1 MPVGDRTFS
10 RNSAEALVRKIL
22 ALLRAGGVT
31 QFVDLDDGDT
41 EAVAQRET
49 VEDKTDDYTLDEE
62 DFGKLLTM
70 TNAGPKIFTLPA
82 VDAEDIGL
90 YVSLV
95 KRGAGKLTVQAAGG
109 ETIQDSSAGGTVYN
123 DLAEETFALVRL
135 CVIAAGKWIIEHFTG
150 SGWRTS

>member
-49 VEDKTDDYTLDEE
+49 VEDKTDNYTLDEE

-95 KRGAGKLTVQAAGG
+95 KRGAGKVTIQAVGADR
-109 ETIQDSSAGGTVYN
+109 IQDSGAGGTIYN
-123 DLAEETFALVRL
+123 DLAEETFAIVKLK
-135 CVIAAGKWIIEHFTG
+135 VIAAATWMIEYFTG